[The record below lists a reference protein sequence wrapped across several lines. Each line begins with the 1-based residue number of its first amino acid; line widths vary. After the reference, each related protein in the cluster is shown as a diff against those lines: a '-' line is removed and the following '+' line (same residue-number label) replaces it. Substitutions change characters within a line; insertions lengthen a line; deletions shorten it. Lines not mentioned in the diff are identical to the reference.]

1 MSALYLDV
9 SQQASTIG
17 IRMAAVRWMLKY
29 EFGIQSLGMEETER
43 QRLDHYRGSLAAAA
57 A

>member
-9 SQQASTIG
+9 SKQASTIG

-29 EFGIQSLGMEETER
+29 EFGIQSLGMEETAR